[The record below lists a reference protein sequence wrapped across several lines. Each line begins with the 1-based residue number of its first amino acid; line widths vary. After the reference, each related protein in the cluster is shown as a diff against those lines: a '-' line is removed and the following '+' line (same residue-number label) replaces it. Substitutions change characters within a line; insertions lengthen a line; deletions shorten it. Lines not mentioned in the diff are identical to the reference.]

1 MSILDTALLASA
13 MVVALVSGLYAGLGL
28 RAEDRLDRGAELVFA
43 ASMWA
48 LALAGA
54 HAGGNWGLGLVNGT
68 QVLLVAWSVL
78 HLPQLRTLE
87 TPVPR
92 LFPASALVV
101 CVVSIVL
108 LGAAVAIAGT
118 G

>member
-1 MSILDTALLASA
+1 MSLLDAALLASA
-13 MVVALVSGLYAGLGL
+13 TVVALVSGLYAGLGL
-28 RAEDRLDRGAELVFA
+28 RAEDRLDRRAELVFA
-43 ASMWA
+43 IFMWA

-54 HAGGNWGLGLVNGT
+54 NAGGNWGLGMVNGT
-68 QVLLVAWSVL
+68 QVLLVAWSIL
-78 HLPQLRTLE
+78 HFPQVRTLE

-101 CVVSIVL
+101 SVVSIVL